1 MNNLVFTQSAWEDYV
16 YWQTQDKKT
25 LKRIN
30 TLIKSIMRTPFEGE
44 GKPEALRG
52 DLSGKWSRRIDNQ
65 NRIVYVVEDETVT
78 ILQCRTHY
86 DNH

>member
-1 MNNLVFTQSAWEDYV
+1 MIYV

-30 TLIKSIMRTPFEGE
+30 MLIKALLRTPFEGE
-44 GKPEALRG
+44 GKPEELRG
-52 DLSGKWSRRIDNQ
+52 DLSGKWSRRIDDK
-65 NRIVYVVEDETVT
+65 NRLVYVVEDDTVT

-86 DNH
+86 EEH